1 MGRRS
6 IISQMA
12 AAQRQAEA
20 EQRRQTREL
29 ERMARQAER
38 ERANAEKQVRALYL
52 ESRAFAVEGQN
63 LELAKRIE
71 ELRSIRATSLRVSHK
86 VAFDSLRIAE
96 AFPDFVVPAQLVPP
110 APPASREQFL
120 AAVKPPGLLLRLLP
134 GADERHRNALQRAAQ
149 SHLAAVNAHN
159 AELAKFRTQLAA
171 YKSQYDIAKKTHLH
185 NAKKRNAE
193 VNALEAAYRAGA
205 VDAINAYNI
214 VVLSRSHYPH
224 GFPRN
229 FRVAYGADSKELVVD
244 YDLPALSVVPTVSE
258 CRYVKSRDVVEE
270 KPRKPSE
277 IKDIYQDIV
286 ASVSLRT
293 LNEIFDADQW
303 GHVHLV
309 TFSGFVHTVDRSTGR
324 DIRPCLVSVRTTR
337 DSFDLIDLSRVD
349 KRLCLRNLGAQVSA
363 QPAEMLPV
371 KPIIEFDM
379 VDKRYVEQ
387 DDVISALDSR
397 PNLMDLNPFEFE
409 NLVGNLFG
417 RMGLE
422 TKQTRASRDGG
433 VDVVAYDVRP
443 VLGGKVVIQAKR
455 YRHTVG
461 VSAVRDLYGT
471 MMNEGANKGI
481 LVSTSGYGTDAYNF
495 AQDKPIELIDGGG
508 LLYLLKQTG
517 VEARILM
524 PQDSDTAAS

>member
-6 IISQMA
+6 IINQMA

-20 EQRRQTREL
+20 EQRRQAREL
-29 ERMARQAER
+29 DLAARHAKRER
-38 ERANAEKQVRALYL
+38 ENAEKQARTLYL
-52 ESRAFAVEGQN
+52 ENRALEVESHN
-63 LELAKRIE
+63 VELARRIE
-71 ELRSIRATSLRVSHK
+71 ELRSILATSLRESYK

-96 AFPDFVVPAQLVPP
+96 AFPDFVKPAQLIPP
-110 APPASREQFL
+110 VPPASREEFL
-120 AAVKPPGLLLRLLP
+120 AAVQPPGLLLRLLP
-134 GADERHRNALQRAAQ
+134 GAEERHRNALQQAAQ

-171 YKSQYDIAKKTHLH
+171 HKSQYEAAKKTHIQ
-185 NAKKRNAE
+185 NAKRRNSE
-193 VNALEAAYRAGA
+193 VNALEAACRVGSAY
-205 VDAINAYNI
+205 AINAYYT
-214 VVLSRSHYPH
+214 VVLSRSQYPH

-229 FRVAYGADSKELVVD
+229 FRVAYGADSMQLVVD
-244 YDLPALSVVPTVSE
+244 YDLPSLSIVPTVSE
-258 CRYVKSRDVVEE
+258 YRYVKSRDAVEE

-286 ASVSLRT
+286 AAVSLRT
-293 LNEIFDADQW
+293 LNELFDADQW

-337 DSFDLIDLSRVD
+337 DSFQVIDLRRVD

-409 NLVGNLFG
+409 NLVGNLFS

-481 LVSTSGYGTDAYNF
+481 LVSTSGYGADAYNF

-508 LLYLLKQTG
+508 LLYLLKQSG
-517 VEARILM
+517 VDARIVM
-524 PQDSDTAAS
+524 PQDSDPAAP